1 MSPISCFL
9 WSDGSSW
16 PMLYWGNTFPDMLVS
31 PPCCEYILC
40 PSSIFFHC
48 SLNVYSLTD
57 NALFCIK
64 NKIIHPMLK
73 ILISKFAQYT
83 YTDYTNSATL
93 EDYWGGTSVPVKM
106 PLNRNGGYTSV
117 KLTRFFPVDA
127 TLSNQNIAMVHSA
140 LSDSNM

>member
-1 MSPISCFL
+1 
-9 WSDGSSW
+9 
-16 PMLYWGNTFPDMLVS
+16 
-31 PPCCEYILC
+31 
-40 PSSIFFHC
+40 
-48 SLNVYSLTD
+48 
-57 NALFCIK
+57 
-64 NKIIHPMLK
+64 MLK

-83 YTDYTNSATL
+83 YTDYTK